1 MLLTVGLDCQVSLAE
16 ARNLLSSEALS
27 GIARLSNRALRW
39 QREAKVPRFL
49 APSRFLYKQS
59 LSPDL
64 CETLFEL
71 F

>member
-1 MLLTVGLDCQVSLAE
+1 MLLMVGLDCQVSLAE
-16 ARNLLSSEALS
+16 VWKLLSAEAQAR
-27 GIARLSNRALRW
+27 IARLSNRALRW

-64 CETLFEL
+64 WETLFEL